1 MRQIVES
8 ETACGELPF
17 IEHSTGKAVPPT
29 TRDRHGV
36 GQPHGGSVDEHATR
50 VEAHEAVEQ
59 VVTEIQ
65 DSVAPSQ
72 PARGHHEITDRPP
85 SGASSTRTRPRRTGK
100 GAPVDASDAADPIGA
115 PDDIDI
121 NVDAFQDAMKGLWSD
136 HDDQRAL

>member
-50 VEAHEAVEQ
+50 VEAHEAAEQ
-59 VVTEIQ
+59 VAAEIQ
-65 DSVAPSQ
+65 DRVAPSQ
-72 PARGHHEITDRPP
+72 PARGPHEITDRLP
-85 SGASSTRTRPRRTGK
+85 SAASSTRTRRRRSGK
-100 GAPVDASDAADPIGA
+100 GVPVDGGEEAELAGH
-115 PDDIDI
+115 PDDFDI
-121 NVDAFQDAMKGLWSD
+121 NVDAFLDAMKDL
-136 HDDQRAL
+136 